1 MTGAHVYNKY
11 SAAITATSRAA
22 HALTYKINIQQHGI
36 ATHKHNISII

>member
-11 SAAITATSRAA
+11 SAAITSRAA
-22 HALTYKINIQQHGI
+22 HALTYKINIQQHDI